1 MYVKLF
7 CVEIISGPS
16 MVVQA
21 VNDPLGSR
29 GSKIPV
35 SSNKARPDLHQ
46 RKRQTDFL
54 GLEEIS
60 WMVKV
65 FIV

>member
-1 MYVKLF
+1 MALWCVYVKLF

-21 VNDPLGSR
+21 ANDPLGSR

-35 SSNKARPDLHQ
+35 NSNKARPDLHHGDPDS
-46 RKRQTDFL
+46 KRQTDRL
-54 GLEEIS
+54 S
-60 WMVKV
+60 RA
-65 FIV
+65 

>member
-1 MYVKLF
+1 MVLWCVYVKLF

-35 SSNKARPDLHQ
+35 SSNKTRPDLHQ
-46 RKRQTDFL
+46 RQSQSQKDFL
-54 GLEEIS
+54 GLEEMS
-60 WMVKV
+60 
-65 FIV
+65 